1 MSFKY
6 QKSKFDNYK
15 FKKGKVTAI
24 IGNSNCG
31 KSTYMQML
39 IKKYKDHNIMFANT
53 FNYYPPLVDYV
64 EERILLQK
72 RELFTSDYVDKFYLE
87 LVLKEF
93 LEYIELVNKT
103 KPEYLFLDEVE
114 TILYKFSNKNFD
126 YLKKYINLVKKTT
139 KKNNIK
145 TVLISH
151 SKEILYKCDDVIH
164 LPNKKGITILPTKD
178 YSYFEKIVK
187 KIKK

>member
-6 QKSKFDNYK
+6 KKSKFDNYK
-15 FKKGKVTAI
+15 FKKGKVTAV

-39 IKKYKDHNIMFANT
+39 IKKYKDHNIMFANI
-53 FNYYPPLVDYV
+53 FNYYPPLTNYV
-64 EERILLQK
+64 KQNLALYK
-72 RELFTSDYVDKFYLE
+72 REFFGNKLVDKFYLE

-93 LEYIELVNKT
+93 LEYIELVDKT

-114 TILYKFSNKNFD
+114 TIIYNFSNKNFD
-126 YLKKYINLVKKTT
+126 YLKKFINLVKKTT

-151 SKEILYKCDDVIH
+151 NKEILYKCDDVIH